1 MPSKTDE
8 TLKALRDAVKGLT
21 FESES
26 SAPVKAFQWPIG
38 DGPDEGPLT
47 ADALREREKLAADTL
62 VQEVSGPE
70 AVDDFFAPMAW
81 EQDWHGPDEKEAAA
95 RFRALADLLKKEL
108 THLRVFRAGETDI
121 DAYVVGRTAR
131 GDLAGVRTRLTET

>member
-8 TLKALRDAVKGLT
+8 TLKVLRDAVKGLT

-26 SAPVKAFQWPIG
+26 SAPVKAFLWPTAEG
-38 DGPDEGPLT
+38 TPGPLT
-47 ADALREREKLAADTL
+47 ADALREREKLAGDVAIAEA
-62 VQEVSGPE
+62 VGSE
-70 AVDDFFAPMAW
+70 AVDDFFAPMAR

-95 RFRALADLLKKEL
+95 RFRALTDLLKKDL
-108 THLRVFRAGETDI
+108 SDLRVFRAGEIDI
-121 DAYVVGRTAR
+121 DAFVIGRTPR